1 MPKNVEI
8 AEKQQTQHQ
17 LDMATQPAKRL
28 RMMLAAGEDVVEI
41 WRVLA
46 LTDDNVVGE
55 ILRHQG
61 TFFQWDH
68 YPKGDVYD
76 RKSHAQYFYHA
87 HSIGGRDP
95 EHGHFHTFMRAKG
108 MARGV
113 KPVNRP
119 DRSAWPSGTDAL
131 SHIIGISMDAKGM
144 PIRLFT
150 TNRWVTGEAWY
161 KARDVVKMI
170 GLYSIDHTQ
179 PSWPTNRWVSGMVR
193 LFWPQII
200 MLVQARDMCIQAW
213 EKQNPGQDVFEDR
226 NLEVTSQAEVDI
238 DVQIAA
244 VKAALAV
251 KAEAKQARAE

>member
-8 AEKQQTQHQ
+8 AEKQHTQHQ

-28 RMMLAAGEDVVEI
+28 RMMLAAGEDVLEI

>member
-1 MPKNVEI
+1 MPKSVATTERQHT
-8 AEKQQTQHQ
+8 EHQ
-17 LDMATQPAKRL
+17 LDMAKQPTKRL
-28 RMMLAAGEDVVEI
+28 RMMLAAGGDVLEV

-76 RKSHAQYFYHA
+76 RQTHAQYFYHA
-87 HSIGGRDP
+87 HSVGGRDT
-95 EHGHFHTFMRAKG
+95 EHGHFHTFMRARG
-108 MARGV
+108 MARGA
-113 KPVNRP
+113 KPINRP
-119 DRSAWPSGTDAL
+119 DQSTWPSGTDAL
-131 SHIIGISMDAKGM
+131 CHIVGISMDAKGI

-161 KARDVVKMI
+161 KARDIAKI
-170 GLYSIDHTQ
+170 IRFYSIVHAQ

-200 MLVQARDMCIQAW
+200 RLIQARDMCIDAW
-213 EKQNPGQDVFEDR
+213 EKQNLEQDVFEDR
-226 NLEVTSQAEVDI
+226 RLEVTSQVDI
-238 DVQIAA
+238 NVDVQITA

-251 KAEAKQARAE
+251 KAEAKQARTG

>member
-8 AEKQQTQHQ
+8 AERQQTQHQ

-28 RMMLAAGEDVVEI
+28 RMMLAAGEDVLEV

-131 SHIIGISMDAKGM
+131 SHIIGISMGAKGM

>member
-28 RMMLAAGEDVVEI
+28 RMMLAAGEDVLAV

-46 LTDDNVVGE
+46 FPDDNVVGE
-55 ILRHQG
+55 IPRHQG

>member
-1 MPKNVEI
+1 MLKNVAI

-17 LDMATQPAKRL
+17 LDMATQPGKRL
-28 RMMLAAGEDVVEI
+28 RKMLTAGEDVVEI

-46 LTDDNVVGE
+46 LTDDNVVGQ

-61 TFFQWDH
+61 TFYQWDH

-76 RKSHAQYFYHA
+76 RQTHAQYFYHA
-87 HSIGGRDP
+87 HSVGGHDP

-113 KPVNRP
+113 KPINRP
-119 DRSAWPSGTDAL
+119 DRSTWPSGTDAL
-131 SHIIGISMDAKGM
+131 SHIIGISMDAQGM

-161 KARDVVKMI
+161 KARDIVKMI
-170 GLYSIDHTQ
+170 GFYSIEHAQ

-200 MLVQARDMCIQAW
+200 MLIQARDMCIDVW

-226 NLEVTSQAEVDI
+226 SLEVTSQADVNV
-238 DVQIAA
+238 DVQITA
-244 VKAALAV
+244 VKVALAV
-251 KAEAKQARAE
+251 KAEAKQARTE

>member
-1 MPKNVEI
+1 MPKN
-8 AEKQQTQHQ
+8 AASKKKQRTQHL
-17 LDMATQPAKRL
+17 LDMTTQPAKRL
-28 RMMLAAGEDVVEI
+28 RMMLAAGEDVIEA

-46 LTDDNVVGE
+46 LTNYNVVSE

-76 RKSHAQYFYHA
+76 RQTHAQYFYHA
-87 HSIGGRDP
+87 HSVGGRDP
-95 EHGHFHTFMRAKG
+95 EHGHFHTFMRAEG

-119 DRSAWPSGTDAL
+119 DRSSWPSGIDAL
-131 SHIIGISMDAKGM
+131 THIIGISMDANGM

-161 KARDVVKMI
+161 KARDISKVI
-170 GLYSIDHTQ
+170 GFYSIEHAQ
-179 PSWPTNRWVSGMVR
+179 PSGPTNRWVSGMVR
-193 LFWPQII
+193 LFWPQIV
-200 MLVQARDMCIQAW
+200 MLIQARDVCIDAW

-226 NLEVTSQAEVDI
+226 SLEITSQADI
-238 DVQIAA
+238 NVDVQISA

-251 KAEAKQARAE
+251 KAEAKQVRTV

>member
-1 MPKNVEI
+1 MAKNAAA
-8 AEKQQTQHQ
+8 AEKQQTHHQ
-17 LDMATQPAKRL
+17 LDMVTQPAKRL
-28 RMMLAAGEDVVEI
+28 RMMLAAGEDVLEV

-61 TFFQWDH
+61 KFYQWDH

-76 RKSHAQYFYHA
+76 RKTHSQFFYHA
-87 HSIGGRDP
+87 HTIGGRDP
-95 EHGHFHTFMRAKG
+95 EHGHFHTFVRTKG
-108 MARGV
+108 MACGM
-113 KPVNRP
+113 KPVKRP
-119 DRSAWPSGTDAL
+119 DRSAWPSGDDAL

-170 GLYSIDHTQ
+170 ALYSIDHAR
-179 PSWPTNRWVSGMVR
+179 PSWPTNRWVSGMIR

-200 MLVQARDMCIQAW
+200 MLIQARDMCIQAW
-213 EKQNPGQDVFEDR
+213 EQQNPGKDVFEDR
-226 NLEVTSQAEVDI
+226 GLEVTSQADVDVN
-238 DVQIAA
+238 VQIAA
-244 VKAALAV
+244 VKAALAA
-251 KAEAKQARAE
+251 KDEAKRAKSE

>member
-1 MPKNVEI
+1 MAKKSVTT
-8 AEKQQTQHQ
+8 AQKQQTRHQ

-61 TFFQWDH
+61 KFFEWDH

-87 HSIGGRDP
+87 HAIGGRDP
-95 EHGHFHTFMRAKG
+95 EHGHFHTFLRAKG
-108 MARGV
+108 LPRGM

-119 DRSAWPSGTDAL
+119 DRSAWPTGTDAL
-131 SHIIGISMDAKGM
+131 SHIVGISMDAKGM

-150 TNRWVTGEAWY
+150 TNRWVTGEAWRRFSTV
-161 KARDVVKMI
+161 A
-170 GLYSIDHTQ
+170 G
-179 PSWPTNRWVSGMVR
+179 
-193 LFWPQII
+193 II
-200 MLVQARDMCIQAW
+200 
-213 EKQNPGQDVFEDR
+213 
-226 NLEVTSQAEVDI
+226 
-238 DVQIAA
+238 
-244 VKAALAV
+244 
-251 KAEAKQARAE
+251 

>member
-1 MPKNVEI
+1 MSKNIEI
-8 AEKQQTQHQ
+8 ADKQQTQHQ

-28 RMMLAAGEDVVEI
+28 RMMLAAGEDVLEI

-61 TFFQWDH
+61 MFYRWDH

-76 RKSHAQYFYHA
+76 RQSHAQYFYHA
-87 HSIGGRDP
+87 HSVGGRDP

-113 KPVNRP
+113 KPINRP
-119 DRSAWPSGTDAL
+119 DRSAWPTGTDAL

-170 GLYSIDHTQ
+170 GLYSIDHVQ
-179 PSWPTNRWVSGMVR
+179 PSWPSNRWVSGMVR

-200 MLVQARDMCIQAW
+200 VLIQARDLCIQAW
-213 EKQNPGQDVFEDR
+213 EKQNPGKDVFEDR
-226 NLEVTSQAEVDI
+226 GLEVTSQADI
-238 DVQIAA
+238 DVDVQIAA

-251 KAEAKQARAE
+251 KADAKQARME